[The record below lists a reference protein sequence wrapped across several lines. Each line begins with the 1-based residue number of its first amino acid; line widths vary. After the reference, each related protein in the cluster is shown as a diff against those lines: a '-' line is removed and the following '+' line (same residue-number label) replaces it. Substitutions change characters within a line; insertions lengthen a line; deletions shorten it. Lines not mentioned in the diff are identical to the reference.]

1 VFANGDSLGWEAPAV
16 SPSLGIGKLFWTK
29 TPYAVI
35 IEPLAAAGKLAGFR
49 RQFVLAA
56 SYAVRHPAL
65 TRIILKLQRK
75 NVRRPAD
82 GVPSF
87 RPKRDN

>member
-1 VFANGDSLGWEAPAV
+1 MGPGNGDSLVRKAPVAWQNR
-16 SPSLGIGKLFWTK
+16 KLFWTK
-29 TPYAVI
+29 TPYALI
-35 IEPLAAAGKLAGFR
+35 IELFAAAGKLAGLF
-49 RQFVLAA
+49 RQFVSAA
-56 SYAVRHPAL
+56 PHAVRRPAL

-75 NVRRPAD
+75 IVRRPAD